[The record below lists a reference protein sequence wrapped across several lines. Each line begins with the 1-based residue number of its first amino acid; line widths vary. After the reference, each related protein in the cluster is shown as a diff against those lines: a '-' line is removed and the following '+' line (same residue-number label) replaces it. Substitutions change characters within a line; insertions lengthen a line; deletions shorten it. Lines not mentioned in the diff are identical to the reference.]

1 LAAAPSNG
9 KLFQSHP
16 GTPHFFGKKPAPF
29 EKVNHDVPYS
39 KYGHLED
46 TRPGKHRNNLRHRKY
61 GPLKI
66 IEIVDLL

>member
-1 LAAAPSNG
+1 MGNSSNPIPEP
-9 KLFQSHP
+9 L
-16 GTPHFFGKKPAPF
+16 TFFGKKPAPF